1 MKELII
7 VLGGGINEKG
17 ELPAWVHSRLDL
29 ATSLFRDTENCQ
41 LIMSG
46 KGRDNYPISEA
57 KAMTNYLIEKGVHAE
72 AILEESLSED
82 TIQNAYF
89 TRLLHIDPKGIRK
102 FKVVTNEFHMARASH
117 IFNWVF
123 GSGYEIEFVRAS
135 DKQIDHDNLSIRRDT
150 EEELLRYHL
159 RELSAAILHGDLEA
173 VKRFIFDQDDDNAL
187 AYKAFT
193 APYTNVRALY

>member
-135 DKQIDHDNLSIRRDT
+135 DKQIDHDNLSIRRNT

-159 RELSAAILHGDLEA
+159 RELSTAILHGDLEG
-173 VKRFIFDQDDDNAL
+173 VKRFIFDQADDNAL